1 MSDQDALTRFEEL
14 VGEEGLEAQVGVQQK
29 GNWIDRMQL
38 VPDGDPDSYVVDA
51 DQMGQPRYT
60 VVTEDGDA
68 RVNARERFVFPVKR
82 LAGSDESVDDDVAI
96 VVDVSTTEDML
107 PDTVPWASLS
117 EFQISSDV
125 LKRDSGFDTVSAD
138 RVAGLEMEKDR
149 LQQFLRESDEDWGL
163 AEPTGIILEGP
174 PGTGKTEL
182 VMEVCQERYGS
193 IPVMISGPE
202 ILSKWVGESERLLRE
217 TFEEAWDT
225 EHKMLYIDELDAI
238 AQSRSDVSES
248 HSAQIVAQLLVLLD
262 GVATKQQA
270 DEMERSLKV
279 VTSTNLSHVVDPALR
294 RPGRLGNRP
303 IQFSHPMSV
312 ERQAI
317 LHHYLENVYAS
328 DDGQLSEEL
337 WRFVERGDDE
347 IASIGS
353 LVKETDGF
361 TGADIEDLIQA
372 SVRKLRESRKEQLDR
387 DLIETVLRDDDFE
400 QGREFSETIL
410 SVNSGD
416 MASSMDV
423 DQSQPGLVE
432 LDGDEPDDVACRYFS
447 TVDASAEGE
456 FTYKLRVVSPTD
468 ILASDMVRAK
478 EDTVQAF
485 QHRENERIAL
495 FLKNTNLLLEAQEQS
510 SLVDRLI
517 GVIHEQFIQWEH
529 DNVLILSS
537 TGDDVLLDVT

>member
-1 MSDQDALTRFEEL
+1 MSDQDTLTRFEEL
-14 VGEEGLEAQVGVQQK
+14 VAAEGLEARVGVQQK
-29 GNWIDRMQL
+29 GNWIDRVQL
-38 VPDGDPDSYVVDA
+38 VLDDNPDSYVVDA
-51 DQMGQPRYT
+51 EQEGQPRYT
-60 VVTEDGDA
+60 VLTEDGDA

-82 LAGSDESVDDDVAI
+82 LVGSDESVDDNVTI
-96 VVDVSTTEDML
+96 VVDVSTAEETL

-125 LKRDSGFDTVSAD
+125 LKRDSGFETVSVD

-217 TFEEAWDT
+217 TFEEAWET
-225 EHKMLYIDELDAI
+225 EHKVLYIDELDAI

-262 GVATKQQA
+262 GVSAKQQA
-270 DEMERSLKV
+270 DEMKRSLKV

-303 IQFSHPMSV
+303 IQFSHPTSV
-312 ERQAI
+312 ERLAI

-337 WRFVERGDDE
+337 RQFVERGDDE
-347 IASIGS
+347 IAAIGS
-353 LVKETDGF
+353 LIEETDGF
-361 TGADIEDLIQA
+361 TGADIEDLVQA
-372 SVRKLRESRKEQLDR
+372 SVRKLRELKMEQLDR
-387 DLIETVLRDDDFE
+387 DLIEIVLRDDDFE
-400 QGREFSETIL
+400 HGREYSETIL
-410 SVNSGD
+410 SVTRDD
-416 MASSMDV
+416 MPSSMDI
-423 DQSQPGLVE
+423 DPSQAGLVG
-432 LDGDEPDDVACRYFS
+432 LDGDDPDDVARRYFS

-456 FTYKLRVVSPTD
+456 FTYKLRIVSPTD
-468 ILASDMVRAK
+468 ILTSDLVRAK

-495 FLKNTNLLLEAQEQS
+495 FLTNIDLLLEAQEQS

-517 GVIHEQFIQWEH
+517 GVIHEQFLQWDH
-529 DNVLILSS
+529 DNLLILSS
-537 TGDDVLLDVT
+537 TGDDTLLDVP